1 MSEIT
6 NKNSVFVMCSSLE
19 NHGGWCLDTQFICNM
34 GLPYLLAHGLGNP
47 VEDAYGEVEFP
58 YAGNYR
64 VWVYTKNWSAYWK
77 PEYAPGKFEVICG
90 EYRHEF
96 GDGKPDWHW
105 QDGGVVT
112 VDTLRKTVFLH
123 DLTGF
128 EGRCGA
134 MIFTSDMDF
143 VPPDN
148 ADEIN
153 ILRRELCGFNSVLK
167 VHEYDFVVIGAGISG
182 MCAAI
187 EAAERGLK
195 TALVN
200 DRFVAGGNNSSEI
213 RVWLS
218 GDTKFDEFPSL
229 GRLTERFEQ
238 GTCDIS
244 GAANKPENYEDD
256 KKMAILESTE
266 NLTLYFGEY
275 LVGSNVSDGM
285 IKSVELMNVITGEP
299 TVLESNLFCD
309 CTGDGTLG
317 YMSGAEYEMTAEG
330 HMEQSNFWYV
340 EDTGEPCEFP
350 QCPWAIDLEKP
361 NFPGRLHG
369 SNDEKE
375 IKSAERSLGCW
386 FWGCGFEHN
395 PIEKAEY
402 SRDVNFRAMYGAWD
416 AIKNVDGDF
425 PNYHLGFC
433 SYITGKRESR
443 RLLGDV
449 ILNES
454 DARLGRCFEDGLVG
468 VNIVFDVH
476 VIDNHYYGAYHEGD
490 AFICKCW
497 WHKEFPN
504 PFFIPYRCLYSKNV
518 NNMFMAGRCLSV
530 THEGLGMFRLMRT
543 CGLMGEVVGRA
554 ASLADKYKEL
564 PKGIYENHLDEL
576 ISLCK

>member
-6 NKNSVFVMCSSLE
+6 NKNSVFVLCSSLE
-19 NHGGWCLDTQFICNM
+19 NHGGWVLDTQFIVNM

-47 VEDAYGEVEFP
+47 VNDACGKVKFP
-58 YAGNYR
+58 QSGSYR

-77 PEYAPGKFEVICG
+77 PEYAPGKFQVICG
-90 EYRHEF
+90 DYCREF
-96 GDGKPDWHW
+96 GDGEPDWHW
-105 QDGGVVT
+105 QDGGVINI
-112 VDTLRKTVFLH
+112 DSSEQKIILR

-134 MIFTSDMDF
+134 ILFTLDNDF
-143 VPPDN
+143 VPPIDP
-148 ADEIN
+148 DEIN
-153 ILRRELCGFNSVLK
+153 MLRKKLCGYNEAK
-167 VHEYDFVVIGAGISG
+167 EYEYDFVVVGAGITG

-187 EAAERGLK
+187 EAANRGLK

-213 RVWLS
+213 RVWLT
-218 GDTKFDEFPSL
+218 GDTKFDEFPAI
-229 GRLTERFEQ
+229 GRLTDKFEQ
-238 GTCDIS
+238 KVRDIS
-244 GAANKPENYEDD
+244 GTANKPENYEDG
-256 KKMAILESTE
+256 KKMEILKSTE
-266 NLTLYFGEY
+266 NLSLYFGEY
-275 LVGSNVSDGM
+275 LVASDTADGV
-285 IKSVELMNVITGEP
+285 IKSIELMNVISGEP
-299 TVLESNLFCD
+299 TVLKSELFCD

-340 EDTGEPCEFP
+340 EDTGAPSEFP
-350 QCPWAIDLEKP
+350 SCPWAIDLKEA
-361 NFPGRLHG
+361 NFPHRLRG
-369 SNDEKE
+369 SKDEKL
-375 IKSAERSLGCW
+375 IKNAERNLGCW
-386 FWGCGFEHN
+386 FWGSGFEHD
-395 PIEKAEY
+395 PIKKAEY

-416 AIKNVDGDF
+416 AIKNTDGDL
-425 PNYHLGFC
+425 PNHRIGFC

-454 DARLGRCFEDGLVG
+454 DARLGRRFPDGLIG
-468 VNIVFDVH
+468 VNITFDVH
-476 VIDNHYYGAYHEGD
+476 VINNAYYGAYHEGD
-490 AFICKCW
+490 AFITKCW
-497 WHKEFPN
+497 WHNDFPN

-518 NNMFMAGRCLSV
+518 KNMFMAGRCLSV

-554 ASLADKYKEL
+554 AALANKYGTQ
-564 PKGIYENHLDEL
+564 PRGVYESYLDEL

>member
-6 NKNSVFVMCSSLE
+6 NKNSVFVMCSSLG
-19 NHGGWCLDTQFICNM
+19 NHGGWVLDTQFICNM
-34 GLPYLLAHGLGNP
+34 GLPYLLAHGLGTP
-47 VEDAYGEVEFP
+47 VADASGEVVFP
-58 YAGNYR
+58 QVGTYR
-64 VWVYTKNWSAYWK
+64 VWVYAKNWTAYWK

-90 EYRHEF
+90 KYRCEF
-96 GDGKPDWHW
+96 GDGAPDWHW
-105 QDGGVVT
+105 QDGGKVIVDELCQT
-112 VDTLRKTVFLH
+112 VSLH

-134 MIFTSDMDF
+134 IIFTMDDEF
-143 VPPDN
+143 VPTAN

-153 ILRRELCGFNSVLK
+153 TLRKKLCGYHTYSKVL
-167 VHEYDFVVIGAGISG
+167 EYDFVVVGAGITG

-187 EAAERGLK
+187 EAANRGVK
-195 TALVN
+195 TALIN

-218 GDTKFDEFPSL
+218 GDTNFEEFPAL
-229 GRLTERFEQ
+229 GRLTDRFEQ
-238 GTCDIS
+238 GVRDIS
-244 GAANKPENYEDD
+244 GAANKPENYEDQR
-256 KKMAILESTE
+256 KMDILKSTE
-266 NLTLYFGEY
+266 NLTLHFGEY
-275 LVGSNVSDGM
+275 LVSSDVEDGI
-285 IKSVELMNVITGEP
+285 IKSVELMNVISGEP
-299 TVLESNLFCD
+299 TIIKGKLFCD

-330 HMEQSNFWYV
+330 HMEQSNFWYI
-340 EDTGEPCEFP
+340 EDTGESSEFP
-350 QCPWAIDLEKP
+350 RCPWAIDLEKP
-361 NFPGRLHG
+361 NFPGRLRG
-369 SNDEKE
+369 SKDEKK

-386 FWGCGFEHN
+386 FWGSGFEHN

-425 PNYHLGFC
+425 PNHRIGFC

-454 DARLGRCFEDGLVG
+454 DARLGRRFDDGLVG
-468 VNIVFDVH
+468 VNITFDVH
-476 VIDNHYYGAYHEGD
+476 VIDNSYYGAYHEGD

-497 WHKEFPN
+497 WHKDFPK

-518 NNMFMAGRCLSV
+518 SNMFIAGRCLSV

-543 CGLMGEVVGRA
+543 CGIMGEVVGRA
-554 ASLADKYKEL
+554 AALANKYGEF
-564 PKGIYENHLDEL
+564 PRGVYENHLDEL
-576 ISLCK
+576 IALCK